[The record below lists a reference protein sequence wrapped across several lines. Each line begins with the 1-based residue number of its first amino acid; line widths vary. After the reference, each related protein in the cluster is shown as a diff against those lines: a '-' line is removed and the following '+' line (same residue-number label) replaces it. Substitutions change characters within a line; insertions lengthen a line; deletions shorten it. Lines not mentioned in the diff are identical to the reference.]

1 MVKDCISFP
10 NHLMLWREPNN
21 PCPPHRLFKISS
33 VPVEEIMWV
42 ESTSCRTTLKQ
53 GQEKYIKKFTK
64 VHNLQG
70 SFCFSFKCLS
80 SSYVYSVFIFICP
93 LTSQGLL
100 WGGLSTLD
108 AHQVP
113 RAEWGVAPWKTA
125 FQKLGICAL
134 NETAFSMQ
142 WKQHLTP
149 VMPQMLCESIM
160 YIHRSWHLCYVIA
173 ARDDTKICLQMIF

>member
-21 PCPPHRLFKISS
+21 PCPPHRLFKTSS

-108 AHQVP
+108 THQVP
-113 RAEWGVAPWKTA
+113 RAEWGVAPWKNSLPKA
-125 FQKLGICAL
+125 GHLCIEWNSIL
-134 NETAFSMQ
+134 NAMKTTFDARDASNVM
-142 WKQHLTP
+142 WKYNVHSQILTF
-149 VMPQMLCESIM
+149 MLCNCCTW
-160 YIHRSWHLCYVIA
+160 WH
-173 ARDDTKICLQMIF
+173 